1 MISWTSVQ
9 SSAAALP
16 TWTKRAALAAACVTA
31 LMLPSAVVSAQNYPT
46 KPIRLIVPWP
56 PGGGVDTSARLISQ
70 PLQERLGQPIVVENK
85 PGASGNIGT
94 AIAVQ
99 EKPDGYTL
107 LQGSLSPNAV
117 NPHLFKRLGFDPEKD
132 FTFIASVYTVPSFL
146 VVPASSPFKTAQE
159 LVAYAKANPG
169 KLNFG
174 SGGVGSSQHLFAVM
188 FKAATGIDIVHVA
201 YKGTS
206 PSETALVAGQ
216 VDFMLDPPTCLPFV
230 QAGKLRI
237 LGVASN
243 VRNSACRTCRP
254 STSRASRAS
263 TPRPSTASWARP
275 ACPRM
280 ITDRLN
286 KEINAI
292 LQTDDMKSRLAKLAA
307 DPGKGTPEEFKA
319 YVHVGDE
326 ALRRDRETLRRR
338 QGRLTPARASG
349 GLA

>member
-1 MISWTSVQ
+1 MISWTSLQ

-31 LMLPSAVVSAQNYPT
+31 LMLPSAVVSAQNYPN

-188 FKAATGIDIVHVA
+188 FKAATNIDVVHVA

-243 VRNSACRTCRP
+243 VRNSALPDVPTLDEQGIKGVYT
-254 STSRASRAS
+254 STFYGIMG
-263 TPRPSTASWARP
+263 PPGMP
-275 ACPRM
+275 KDV
-280 ITDRLN
+280 TDRLN

-292 LQTDDMKSRLAKLAA
+292 LQTSDMKSRLAKLAA

-319 YVHVGDE
+319 YVMSEMKRYGEIVK
-326 ALRRDRETLRRR
+326 L
-338 QGRLTPARASG
+338 SG
-349 GLA
+349 ADKVD

>member
-1 MISWTSVQ
+1 MISWTSLQ

-31 LMLPSAVVSAQNYPT
+31 LMLPSAVVSAQNYPN

-188 FKAATGIDIVHVA
+188 FKVATDIDIVHVA

-216 VDFMLDPPTCLPFV
+216 VDLMLDPPTCLPFV

-243 VRNSACRTCRP
+243 VRNSALPDVPTLDEQGIKGVYT
-254 STSRASRAS
+254 STFYGIMG
-263 TPRPSTASWARP
+263 PPGMP
-275 ACPRM
+275 KDV
-280 ITDRLN
+280 TDRLN

-292 LQTDDMKSRLAKLAA
+292 LQTPEMKSRLAKLAA

-319 YVHVGDE
+319 YVMSEMKRYGEIVK
-326 ALRRDRETLRRR
+326 L
-338 QGRLTPARASG
+338 SG
-349 GLA
+349 ADKVD

>member
-9 SSAAALP
+9 SSAATLP

-146 VVPASSPFKTAQE
+146 VVPANSPFKTAQE

-188 FKAATGIDIVHVA
+188 FKAATDIDIVHVA

-243 VRNSACRTCRP
+243 VRNSALPDVPTLDEQGIKGVYT
-254 STSRASRAS
+254 STFYGIMG
-263 TPRPSTASWARP
+263 PPGMP
-275 ACPRM
+275 KD

-319 YVHVGDE
+319 YVMSEMKRYGEIVK
-326 ALRRDRETLRRR
+326 L
-338 QGRLTPARASG
+338 SG
-349 GLA
+349 ADKVD